1 MTKFLLLLLLVLSQS
16 IHAQSS
22 PALKAGDVLL
32 QPLKC
37 WACSLIEAEEETIYS
52 HVGVVLAVEPE
63 IIIGE
68 AFGTVRKISL
78 ADFNSKTEPGQ
89 MIMVLRFRNDELSED
104 IQNAAADF
112 MKTFDEDFSG
122 AKYDHDFRWNNF
134 DENGAEKFYCSELV
148 SKLFQ
153 AFVGVETPVKRMHF
167 QTNRDNWM
175 TYFKGNIPDN
185 EWGNSP
191 GDFERSELFYQVG
204 EL

>member
-1 MTKFLLLLLLVLSQS
+1 MMKTLALILFLFSATSEARTPVLRV
-16 IHAQSS
+16 
-22 PALKAGDVLL
+22 GDVLL

-52 HVGVVLAVEPE
+52 HVGVVLSPEPNLL
-63 IIIGE
+63 IGE
-68 AFGTVRKISL
+68 AFGKVRSISF
-78 ADFNSKTEPGQ
+78 DEFNKKTEPGQ
-89 MIMVLRFRNDELSED
+89 KIMVLRFRNDRLSQEFQTRSQKLMG
-104 IQNAAADF
+104 IYESDF
-112 MKTFDEDFSG
+112 HG

-134 DENGAEKFYCSELV
+134 DEAGAEKFYCSEFI

-153 AFVGVETPVKRMHF
+153 AFIRLETPIKRMHF
-167 QTNRDNWM
+167 EKNREQWM

-191 GDFERSELFYQVG
+191 GDFERSEIFYKLG

>member
-1 MTKFLLLLLLVLSQS
+1 MTRLLTLLLVLLPSLGL
-16 IHAQSS
+16 AQTS
-22 PALKAGDVLL
+22 PVLKAGDVLL

-52 HVGVVLAVEPE
+52 HIGVVLAVEPE
-63 IIIGE
+63 VLVGE
-68 AFGTVRKISL
+68 AFGTVRKVSL
-78 ADFNSKTEPGQ
+78 AEFNKKTEPGQ
-89 MIMVLRFRNDELSED
+89 KLMVIRFRNDELSDD
-104 IQNAAADF
+104 IHHTAAAF
-112 MKTFDEDFSG
+112 MKNFDDEFAG

-134 DENGAEKFYCSELV
+134 DETGSEKFYCSEMV

-153 AFVGVETPVKRMHF
+153 SFIGVETPIKRMHF
-167 QTNRDNWM
+167 QRNRDHWM

-191 GDFERSELFYQVG
+191 GDFERSDLFYHVG